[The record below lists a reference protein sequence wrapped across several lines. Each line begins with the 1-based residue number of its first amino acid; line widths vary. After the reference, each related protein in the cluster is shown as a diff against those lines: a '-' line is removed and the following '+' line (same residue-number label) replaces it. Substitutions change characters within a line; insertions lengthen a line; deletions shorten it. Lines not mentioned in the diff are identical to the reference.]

1 MLSKNEKE
9 TIKELIKLALTHIG
23 HGTDSFVE
31 RSLSFYKLIKTHKFI
46 SFGICEEWELA
57 FAFLEDKDGDA
68 EISLSVYGW
77 GMEMDREMWLK
88 VEHKLFGF
96 NERNAHLA
104 FLKLIGGLQEELRKV
119 KED

>member
-31 RSLSFYKLIKTHKFI
+31 RSLDFYKFLKTHEFV
-46 SFGICEEWELA
+46 SFGICQDWELS
-57 FAFLEDKDGDA
+57 FALYEIRDGDA
-68 EISLSVYGW
+68 TIVLGAYRW
-77 GMEMDREMWLK
+77 DMEVDREMWLK
-88 VEHKLFGF
+88 VEHELFGF

-119 KED
+119 KSE